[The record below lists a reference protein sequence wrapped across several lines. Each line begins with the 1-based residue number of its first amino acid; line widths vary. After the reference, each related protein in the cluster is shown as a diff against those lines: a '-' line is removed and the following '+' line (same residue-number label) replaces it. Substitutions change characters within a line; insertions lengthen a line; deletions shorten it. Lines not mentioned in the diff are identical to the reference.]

1 MTYPMKTIPNHP
13 IFRFSAV
20 SFVAITLLSCVSPSK
35 APQRPIIVQTP
46 TTSVQTPTTTP
57 VPSRVIIVKPQT
69 PTTSTAHTTPT
80 PAPQPSIPNHHYG
93 NFGDWKSD
101 FITRT
106 ISSGHTPD
114 AVHELMG
121 SASLNSQVISLDG
134 RQAEFSK
141 MPWSYVESAVSL
153 GRVSNGKTKLREYL
167 SVLSQA
173 ESRYGVPKEIMVAI
187 WGIESSYGAGTGST
201 DLVDALSSLAFD
213 GRRRGFAEGE
223 LRAMLQM
230 IERGDVNRLQL
241 RGSWAGGMGHT
252 QFIPSTWIKYGVD
265 GNGDGQKNPWTI
277 SDALNSTA
285 HYLGASG
292 WVSGVDAFYEVHLPT
307 GFNYQLLGQK
317 QSLESW
323 KSLGVVLT
331 NGEYFGGHAQAEL
344 WLPAGVNGPALL
356 LTPNFDVIKVYNN
369 SSSYALAVATLAERI
384 AGGVGIRG
392 NWPRHEQPLSRS
404 EIIRLQATLNA
415 KGYSAGKA
423 DGVAGANTSRA
434 FARWQA
440 DNGRIADGFI
450 SQSSV
455 QGLIW

>member
-1 MTYPMKTIPNHP
+1 MTHPAKTLLDHP
-13 IFRFSAV
+13 AFRLSAV
-20 SFVAITLLSCVSPSK
+20 AVAIITLLSCASAPQT
-35 APQRPIIVQTP
+35 PQRPIV
-46 TTSVQTPTTTP
+46 VETPTTTLT
-57 VPSRVIIVKPQT
+57 PSRVVIVKPQT
-69 PTTSTAHTTPT
+69 PTAPVTTSTPT
-80 PAPQPSIPNHHYG
+80 PAPSVENRYYG
-93 NFGDWKSD
+93 SFGDWKSD

-106 ISSGHTPD
+106 IASGHASH
-114 AVHELMG
+114 AVHGLLG

-134 RQAEFSK
+134 RQAEFAK
-141 MPWSYVESAVSL
+141 MPWSYVESAVTS
-153 GRVSNGKTKLREYL
+153 GRVSDGRAKLREYPSLL
-167 SVLSQA
+167 SRA
-173 ESRYGVPKEIMVAI
+173 ESQYGVPKEVMVAI
-187 WGIESSYGAGTGST
+187 WGIESSYGAATGST

-213 GRRRGFAEGE
+213 GRRREFAESE
-223 LRAMLQM
+223 LLAMLQM
-230 IERGDVNRLQL
+230 IEHSDVSRSQL

-277 SDALNSTA
+277 SDALTSTA

-292 WVSGVDAFYEVHLPT
+292 WVSGVDAFYEVRLPT

-323 KSLGVVLT
+323 KSLGVVSA

-369 SSSYALAVATLAERI
+369 SSSYALAVATLAKRI
-384 AGGVGIRG
+384 AGGAGISG

-404 EIIRLQATLNA
+404 EVIRLQETLNA

-440 DNGRIADGFI
+440 DNGRIPDGFI
-450 SQSSV
+450 TQNSV
-455 QGLIW
+455 RGLVW